1 MRKFINIIAFVL
13 AFLIIGFMLVPTKTV
28 NRDSKVYVE
37 HEWDTLDTVVLGSPK
52 MLTVPSIHKSIL
64 GYGYIVKN
72 EAQMKKDAGKPIQQV
87 NPALYS
93 GILNQSDEIARE
105 LKGKNVNVQRLNPE
119 VLDAAEI
126 QYMKYVQQGN
136 NFLFPN
142 NSFVVIGNN
151 VIECA
156 TRAPMNDKNRFIVRR
171 ILKPLTKDDPS
182 IRYVAAPIP
191 SPSFPEKTLY
201 IEGNDILV
209 DGNKVYVGHSNSNRG
224 TSSAGVRWLQSV
236 LGSNYKVY
244 RIDINGFVHLDD
256 VLTLIRPKLAVRVPS
271 AITSEMP
278 KPLANWDFID
288 VNPEDAKQYASSI
301 IVVGPNRVLV
311 DERFENLITELR
323 NKEVDVTSVPFDDV
337 VEMGGG
343 LADFYVPL
351 KRNYDH
357 EMNSVKL
364 NKEFFIEK
372 GNEILETIKTFDY
385 AEFFTNAQTLV
396 TEKINTLMNK

>member
-1 MRKFINIIAFVL
+1 MRKFINIVAFIL
-13 AFLIIGFMLVPTKTV
+13 AILIVGFMLVPTKTV

-37 HEWDTLDTVVLGSPK
+37 HEWDTLDSVVLGSQK

-72 EAQMKKDAGKPIQQV
+72 ESQMKKVPGKPIQQV

-93 GILNQSDEIARE
+93 GISQQADGIARE

-119 VLDAAEI
+119 VLDAAEM
-126 QYMKYVQQGN
+126 QYMKYVQLGN
-136 NFLFPN
+136 NFLFPR

-171 ILKPLTKDDPS
+171 ILKPLTKEDPS
-182 IRYVAAPIP
+182 IRYIAAPIP
-191 SPSFPEKTLY
+191 SPTFPEKSLY

-209 DGNKVYVGHSNSNRG
+209 DGHNVYVGHSGRA
-224 TSSAGVRWLQSV
+224 TSSTGVRWLQSV
-236 LGSNYKVY
+236 LGPNYKVY
-244 RIDINGFVHLDD
+244 SIDINGFVHLDN

-288 VNPEDAKQYASSI
+288 VKPEDAKQYASSI
-301 IVVGPNRVLV
+301 LVVGPNRVLV

-337 VEMGGG
+337 AVMGGG

-351 KRNYDH
+351 KRNYDN
-357 EMNSVKL
+357 EINSVKL
-364 NKEFFIEK
+364 SKEFFIEK
-372 GNEILETIKTFDY
+372 GNEILETVKTFDY
-385 AEFFTNAQTLV
+385 AGFFTNAQMFV
-396 TEKINTLMNK
+396 TEKINMLTNK

>member
-1 MRKFINIIAFVL
+1 MRKFINITAFVL
-13 AFLIIGFMLVPTKTV
+13 AILIIGFMLVPTKTV

-37 HEWDTLDTVVLGSPK
+37 HEWDTLDTVVLGSQK

-64 GYGYIVKN
+64 GYGYIVKH
-72 EAQMKKDAGKPIQQV
+72 EAKMKTDAGKPIQQV
-87 NPALYS
+87 DPALYS
-93 GILNQSDEIARE
+93 GISKQADDIARE

-136 NFLFPN
+136 NFLFPK

-171 ILKPLTKDDPS
+171 ILKPYVKEDPS
-182 IRYVAAPIP
+182 IRYIAAPIP
-191 SPSFPEKTLY
+191 SPAFPEKALY
-201 IEGNDILV
+201 IEGNDVLV
-209 DGNKVYVGHSNSNRG
+209 DGHKVYVGHSGRA
-224 TSSAGVRWLQSV
+224 TSSNGVRWLQSV
-236 LGSNYKVY
+236 LGPNYKVY
-244 RIDINGFVHLDD
+244 SIDINGFVHLDD

-278 KPLANWDFID
+278 KPLAKWDFID
-288 VNPEDAKQYASSI
+288 ITPEDAKQYASSI

-323 NKEVDVTSVPFDDV
+323 NREVDVTSVQFDDIAD
-337 VEMGGG
+337 MGGG

-351 KRNYDH
+351 KRNYDR
-357 EMNSVKL
+357 EINSVKL
-364 NKEFFIEK
+364 NKEYFIEK
-372 GNEILETIKTFDY
+372 GNEILETVKTFDY
-385 AEFFTNAQTLV
+385 AEFFSNVQMLI

>member
-1 MRKFINIIAFVL
+1 M
-13 AFLIIGFMLVPTKTV
+13 
-28 NRDSKVYVE
+28 
-37 HEWDTLDTVVLGSPK
+37 
-52 MLTVPSIHKSIL
+52 
-64 GYGYIVKN
+64 
-72 EAQMKKDAGKPIQQV
+72 
-87 NPALYS
+87 
-93 GILNQSDEIARE
+93 
-105 LKGKNVNVQRLNPE
+105 
-119 VLDAAEI
+119 
-126 QYMKYVQQGN
+126 
-136 NFLFPN
+136 
-142 NSFVVIGNN
+142 
-151 VIECA
+151 
-156 TRAPMNDKNRFIVRR
+156 
-171 ILKPLTKDDPS
+171 
-182 IRYVAAPIP
+182 
-191 SPSFPEKTLY
+191 
-201 IEGNDILV
+201 
-209 DGNKVYVGHSNSNRG
+209 
-224 TSSAGVRWLQSV
+224 
-236 LGSNYKVY
+236 VY

-364 NKEFFIEK
+364 SKEFFIEK

>member
-1 MRKFINIIAFVL
+1 MRKFINIFAFIL
-13 AFLIIGFMLVPTKTV
+13 AILIVGFMLVPAKTV
-28 NRDSKVYVE
+28 NRESKVYVE
-37 HEWDTLDTVVLGSPK
+37 HEWDTLDSVVLGSQK

-93 GILNQSDEIARE
+93 GISKQADELARE
-105 LKGKNVNVQRLNPE
+105 LKSKNVNVQRLNPE
-119 VLDAAEI
+119 VLDAAEM
-126 QYMKYVQQGN
+126 QYLKYVQQGN
-136 NFLFPN
+136 NFLFPK

-171 ILKPLTKDDPS
+171 ILKPLTKEDPT
-182 IRYVAAPIP
+182 IRYIAAPIP

-201 IEGNDILV
+201 IEGNDVLV
-209 DGNKVYVGHSNSNRG
+209 DGHNVYVGHSGRG
-224 TSSAGVRWLQSV
+224 TSSTGVRWLQSV

-244 RIDINGFVHLDD
+244 SIDIKGFIHLDD

-301 IVVGPNRVLV
+301 IVIGPNRVLV

-323 NKEVDVTSVPFDDV
+323 NRDVDVTSVQFDDIA
-337 VEMGGG
+337 EMGGG

-357 EMNSVKL
+357 DMNSVKL

-372 GNEILETIKTFDY
+372 SNEILETVKTFDY
-385 AEFFTNAQTLV
+385 AEFFTNLQMTV
-396 TEKINTLMNK
+396 TEKINTLTNK

>member
-72 EAQMKKDAGKPIQQV
+72 ETQMKKDAGKPIQQV

-136 NFLFPN
+136 NFLFPK
-142 NSFVVIGNN
+142 NSFVVIGNY

-171 ILKPLTKDDPS
+171 ILRPLTKEDPS

-191 SPSFPEKTLY
+191 SPSFPEKSLY

-311 DERFENLITELR
+311 DERFESLITELR
-323 NKEVDVTSVPFDDV
+323 NKEVDVTSVPFDDI

-357 EMNSVKL
+357 DINSIKL
-364 NKEFFIEK
+364 SKEFFIEK

>member
-93 GILNQSDEIARE
+93 GILKQSDEIARE

-119 VLDAAEI
+119 VLDAAEL

-136 NFLFPN
+136 NFLFPK

-171 ILKPLTKDDPS
+171 ILKPLTKEDPS

-191 SPSFPEKTLY
+191 SPSFPEKSLY

-209 DGNKVYVGHSNSNRG
+209 DGKNVYVGHSGRG
-224 TSSAGVRWLQSV
+224 TSSTGVRWLQSV
-236 LGSNYKVY
+236 LGPNYKVY
-244 RIDINGFVHLDD
+244 SIDINGFVNLDD

-278 KPLANWDFID
+278 KPLANWEFID

-372 GNEILETIKTFDY
+372 GNEILDTIKTFDY

>member
-1 MRKFINIIAFVL
+1 MRKFINIFAFIL
-13 AFLIIGFMLVPTKTV
+13 AILIVGFMLVPAKTV
-28 NRDSKVYVE
+28 NRESKVYVE
-37 HEWDTLDTVVLGSPK
+37 HEWDTLDSVVLGSQK

-93 GILNQSDEIARE
+93 GISKQADELARE
-105 LKGKNVNVQRLNPE
+105 LKSKNVNVQRLNPE
-119 VLDAAEI
+119 VLDAAEM
-126 QYMKYVQQGN
+126 QYLKYVQQGN
-136 NFLFPN
+136 NFLFPK

-171 ILKPLTKDDPS
+171 ILKPLTKEDPT
-182 IRYVAAPIP
+182 IRYIAAPIP

-201 IEGNDILV
+201 IEGNDVLV
-209 DGNKVYVGHSNSNRG
+209 DGHNVYVGHSGRG
-224 TSSAGVRWLQSV
+224 TSSTGVRWLQSV

-244 RIDINGFVHLDD
+244 SIDIKGFIHLDD

-301 IVVGPNRVLV
+301 IVIGPNRVLV

-323 NKEVDVTSVPFDDV
+323 NRDVDVTSVQFDDIA
-337 VEMGGG
+337 EMGGG

-357 EMNSVKL
+357 DMNSVKL

-372 GNEILETIKTFDY
+372 SNEVLETVKTFDY
-385 AEFFTNAQTLV
+385 AEFFTNLQMIV
-396 TEKINTLMNK
+396 TEKINTLTNK